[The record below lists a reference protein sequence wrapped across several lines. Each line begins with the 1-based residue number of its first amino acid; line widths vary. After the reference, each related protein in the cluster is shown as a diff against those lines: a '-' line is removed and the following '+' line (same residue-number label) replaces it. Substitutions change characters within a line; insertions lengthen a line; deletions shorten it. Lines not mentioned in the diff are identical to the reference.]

1 MRKLFFTFFTMFIFF
16 LTTKAQ
22 WTQLNNTRLQPKS
35 TDTQKLQILS
45 ATVSKINLAKSDT
58 LSLDETKNIIA
69 NKGLLNVD
77 ELTNHKTLLDN
88 LDKIT
93 VLINKKDGDED
104 ALAKVKEIEE
114 NRKVIASLKKDDK
127 INKATIEKL
136 NKLSNDLSK
145 ELAKSNSTILLYLR
159 KTYKTN
165 GDLFTLQSSD
175 FSAKLKNYVS
185 QFLKYA
191 ETAKNAEVFHKDLA
205 DLINKQNQITHD
217 LLVEKVGQIS
227 ADTINVKE
235 LFNQYKDAV
244 KVYNNYGVFIERVDI
259 TSDLKW
265 VQEFETISNNVINL
279 QTAFAKEYDE
289 VVERLTNNSNDY
301 NEKVKS
307 INKELEKVATKDKK
321 IGDYDALANFTK
333 ILDDNGASVPGIN
346 ILGNYT
352 YGSANSVGGFAKW
365 QLFTGLSGIKN
376 SNTYFNLFV
385 PEASTYGF
393 NALFNLGFTAV
404 SDKSKE
410 VKKNIGIFL
419 ETNFLGKTVK
429 LTDSLNANTFLIHTK
444 LGAELIFLR
453 NIFSIRGVI
462 NNINIGNQF
471 NDIKKYKTG
480 ISSNI
485 WFVNIGLSAVMELN
499 EDKNFM
505 LKFDLDI
512 IPVKKD
518 LEDYIGSEKK
528 MIPQIKIGIIKKV

>member
-217 LLVEKVGQIS
+217 LLVI
-227 ADTINVKE
+227 
-235 LFNQYKDAV
+235 
-244 KVYNNYGVFIERVDI
+244 
-259 TSDLKW
+259 
-265 VQEFETISNNVINL
+265 
-279 QTAFAKEYDE
+279 
-289 VVERLTNNSNDY
+289 
-301 NEKVKS
+301 
-307 INKELEKVATKDKK
+307 
-321 IGDYDALANFTK
+321 
-333 ILDDNGASVPGIN
+333 
-346 ILGNYT
+346 
-352 YGSANSVGGFAKW
+352 
-365 QLFTGLSGIKN
+365 
-376 SNTYFNLFV
+376 
-385 PEASTYGF
+385 
-393 NALFNLGFTAV
+393 
-404 SDKSKE
+404 
-410 VKKNIGIFL
+410 
-419 ETNFLGKTVK
+419 
-429 LTDSLNANTFLIHTK
+429 
-444 LGAELIFLR
+444 
-453 NIFSIRGVI
+453 
-462 NNINIGNQF
+462 
-471 NDIKKYKTG
+471 
-480 ISSNI
+480 
-485 WFVNIGLSAVMELN
+485 
-499 EDKNFM
+499 
-505 LKFDLDI
+505 
-512 IPVKKD
+512 
-518 LEDYIGSEKK
+518 
-528 MIPQIKIGIIKKV
+528 